1 MINQKES
8 KQVIVDSW
16 SLKLLSR
23 DMKTKTKNKDQL
35 TTIAKQKKK
44 TTKKKK
50 NRKIKG
56 MGNITPTM
64 VHYSKNEQM
73 VDTDP

>member
-35 TTIAKQKKK
+35 TTIAKQKKQ
-44 TTKKKK
+44 KKKK
-50 NRKIKG
+50 KKKKK
-56 MGNITPTM
+56 TE
-64 VHYSKNEQM
+64 K
-73 VDTDP
+73 

>member
-23 DMKTKTKNKDQL
+23 DIKTKTKKKHKQ
-35 TTIAKQKKK
+35 TPIQKKKKQKQKKK
-44 TTKKKK
+44 KKTEK
-50 NRKIKG
+50 
-56 MGNITPTM
+56 
-64 VHYSKNEQM
+64 
-73 VDTDP
+73 